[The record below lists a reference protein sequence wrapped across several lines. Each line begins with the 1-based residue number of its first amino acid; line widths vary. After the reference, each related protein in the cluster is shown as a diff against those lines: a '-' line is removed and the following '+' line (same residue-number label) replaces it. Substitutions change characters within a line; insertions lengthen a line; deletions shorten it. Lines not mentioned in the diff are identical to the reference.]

1 MSSKMKETQE
11 RLTRAPKVTSS
22 DYKSKSEMK
31 KEQEARRAAEK
42 AAKEEEERRKAEEEA
57 ILAEVEAEMAEG
69 EQLDIDP
76 VQSAQIIFM
85 ALDKDSD
92 GILTEDEFV
101 EGCLADPMFLL
112 MLETFSCDFLWADI
126 V

>member
-1 MSSKMKETQE
+1 MKETQE

-22 DYKSKSEMK
+22 DYKSKTEMK

-126 V
+126 C